1 MDEKVQS
8 VSRTQPPKPPLTE
21 LSKAPPVSSVA
32 SFIRSMNLP
41 QGSFLLNEL
50 LAQYRATNQAI
61 PTLTQ
66 SMHSVMPSGT
76 TSNIT
81 TTNKSNSVT
90 LKRKRDELDVSPA
103 WKKYL
108 QSIPNVRF
116 VPKAHSVRAI
126 TNLRTRKGTSFRP
139 RQQVNN
145 ASNVNSNSSNS
156 NGSSNSSSFS
166 YSEEVL
172 TNSALYN
179 CMHVLKHHFL
189 LYPSLAGFGV
199 FGIDDVY
206 VKFLAYKERNKELL
220 KKKDTKLYFAV
231 LDLDK
236 CYDNVDTKILYD
248 YVVKMFG
255 GTYNQF
261 CSLRRRFSNELNN
274 RKPNWRLTKSSEM
287 DFEVTFVIEPSLKS
301 TEEMVSLTFVL
312 LRCYRRRECGGEV

>member
-8 VSRTQPPKPPLTE
+8 LSKTQPPKPPLTE
-21 LSKAPPVSSVA
+21 LPKAPPVSSVA
-32 SFIRSMNLP
+32 SFIQSMSLP

-50 LAQYRATNQAI
+50 LAQYRATNQAV
-61 PTLTQ
+61 PSLTQ
-66 SMHSVMPSGT
+66 SMHTMMPSGT
-76 TSNIT
+76 YNNITTT
-81 TTNKSNSVT
+81 TTNKSNSAT
-90 LKRKRDELDVSPA
+90 LKRKRDDLDVSPA

-126 TNLRTRKGTSFRP
+126 TNLRTRKGTFFRP
-139 RQQVNN
+139 RQQVNSV
-145 ASNVNSNSSNS
+145 SNVNSNSSNS
-156 NGSSNSSSFS
+156 NSNGNSSSFS

-189 LYPSLAGFGV
+189 LHPSLAGFGV

-206 VKFLAYKERNKELL
+206 VKFLAYKEKNKELL
-220 KKKDTKLYFAV
+220 KKKETKLYFAV

-236 CYDNVDTKILYD
+236 CYDNVNTKILYD

-255 GTYNQF
+255 GTTNF
-261 CSLRRRFSNELNN
+261 CILRRRFSNE
-274 RKPNWRLTKSSEM
+274 SSIENQIG
-287 DFEVTFVIEPSLKS
+287 DLVISPPK
-301 TEEMVSLTFVL
+301 
-312 LRCYRRRECGGEV
+312 

>member
-8 VSRTQPPKPPLTE
+8 SSRTQPPKPPLLE
-21 LSKAPPVSSVA
+21 LPKAPVVSSVA
-32 SFIRSMNLP
+32 SFIQSMDLP

-50 LAQYRATNQAI
+50 LARYRATNQ
-61 PTLTQ
+61 TVSSHNM
-66 SMHSVMPSGT
+66 SM
-76 TSNIT
+76 
-81 TTNKSNSVT
+81 NSVT
-90 LKRKRDELDVSPA
+90 PSSSSTTNIIINTTTTTTATTTAVAVKRKRDNDLDVSPA

-126 TNLRTRKGTSFRP
+126 TNLRTRKGTFFRP
-139 RQQVNN
+139 RQQLN
-145 ASNVNSNSSNS
+145 NSSS
-156 NGSSNSSSFS
+156 NTSSSSSGSSSSSSSSSSSTSSSSSFS

-189 LYPSLAGFGV
+189 LHPSLAGFGV

-220 KKKDTKLYFAV
+220 KKTDTKLYFAV

-248 YVVKMFG
+248 YVAKIFG
-255 GTYNQF
+255 GTTTNISDAQQNF
-261 CSLRRRFSNELNN
+261 MILA
-274 RKPNWRLTKSSEM
+274 KK
-287 DFEVTFVIEPSLKS
+287 VQ
-301 TEEMVSLTFVL
+301 
-312 LRCYRRRECGGEV
+312 